1 MIRGKTGI
9 ALLNMGSPASP
20 GDIRRFLRQLFLDI
34 EMFHFPGERLV
45 RPFFAA
51 LISSLRAGRVR
62 RRYRVLGGTSPLL
75 HKECS
80 LTECIFHDG
89 SDNCWSLVSPFK
101 MRRRPSLL
109 LKDTAE
115 RCMCLSIPCT
125 ECEHYED

>member
-1 MIRGKTGI
+1 MAIEGCAAKK
-9 ALLNMGSPASP
+9 LDGS
-20 GDIRRFLRQLFLDI
+20 
-34 EMFHFPGERLV
+34 
-45 RPFFAA
+45 
-51 LISSLRAGRVR
+51 
-62 RRYRVLGGTSPLL
+62 RYKRCADFR
-75 HKECS
+75 ECS

-115 RCMCLSIPCT
+115 RCLCLSIPCT